1 MRSSQYQQYH
11 DGPAVSK
18 SCSVK
23 LNQWCRCHLSLVG
36 REDPSSFTVCSYR
49 LNLQQFCL
57 IVIRESQLTLYFGFF
72 LFNKKKRKGYT
83 ETDIGNLPNKTGL
96 SLHSP
101 NTSRRETQ
109 PGFLKFSLQL
119 QSLDR
124 GKLLGRICGY
134 LAVCLGRKSLIEY
147 QSTSNNYIFYYV
159 PALKAAT
166 LRGESQ
172 GHNSF
177 FKA

>member
-49 LNLQQFCL
+49 FNLQQLSL
-57 IVIRESQLTLYFGFF
+57 IVIREFKFYTCSFTFKFRSKFIIKDEYWKPYKESWVKSLTHLIPI
-72 LFNKKKRKGYT
+72 L
-83 ETDIGNLPNKTGL
+83 IGKI
-96 SLHSP
+96 
-101 NTSRRETQ
+101 
-109 PGFLKFSLQL
+109 
-119 QSLDR
+119 
-124 GKLLGRICGY
+124 LGGICGY

-147 QSTSNNYIFYYV
+147 QSTSKNYIFLLIQQFSYYLI
-159 PALKAAT
+159 AFIKHLI
-166 LRGESQ
+166 
-172 GHNSF
+172 
-177 FKA
+177 